1 VFRELLCHGRLSFRV
16 LLHHSRLTPRQLKH
30 SLAVL
35 IQQHLTL
42 WHTSEDN
49 VTVYEAN
56 IITAYALV
64 RSGKYVKLAEDRWG
78 EFAGGILSNLLLL
91 GHARIGDLARA
102 YKFIP
107 PKDIN
112 GVAEKNHGVRTSA
125 LSKPKAEKSL
135 KENVP
140 TLESLHQA
148 LCDLLQARIL
158 NVVHESHFRTE
169 TDNRT
174 EAEKEVPRP
183 DKWASKLKKEQ
194 QFEWDKSI
202 ERKLQDWKYGT
213 EHSLDEMISLQ
224 KGRKRPREDTESNLS
239 FKRQKLYNG
248 AEIVTSESLNGPKL
262 SQNEYL
268 DDDIVLRVNHD
279 KFDVMMRNQRL
290 VELAE
295 QCIGSTTAK
304 VYAELLRKLESELQ
318 HCKASSTIPEEVDG
332 ETDLTS
338 LPQVATHKLEAL
350 LKEPADFAG
359 VIAQIDPSQI
369 DLTMIDHR
377 KKLRR
382 KMAAKVDLANGVTVV
397 GDASS
402 DEDETED
409 VQKHDS
415 EVISDD
421 ELSVSSHEFSPVS
434 PSGPIPDPPVEAQN
448 GGCFSILRQH
458 LLLLCEHPY
467 SFVHHV
473 PRTSSIPEKW
483 AVDFRSLSSTLQHL
497 TLTSTLTSRF
507 GSTATRLANI
517 LIAKGKLDEKALSA
531 HSLLNVQPL
540 RPLLTDLQKA
550 GLFQLQEVPRDGSR
564 QPSRT
569 FFFWEWDAER
579 ARSKV
584 LEDCYGAMA
593 RLVWRLRVEK
603 GKVRALV
610 EKAERSD
617 VLGREE
623 ELLGKEEMMALRRWW
638 GVAERVWG
646 EVGRLDEMVAV
657 LRDF

>member
-1 VFRELLCHGRLSFRV
+1 MFRELLCHGRLSFRV

-35 IQQHLTL
+35 IQQHLAL

-56 IITAYALV
+56 ITSAYALV

-78 EFAGGILSNLLLL
+78 AFAGGIISNLLLL
-91 GHARIGDLARA
+91 GHARIGDLAKA

-107 PKDIN
+107 KEIN
-112 GVAEKNHGVRTSA
+112 GVRIPA
-125 LSKPKAEKSL
+125 LSKPKVEKAPP
-135 KENVP
+135 ENGP

-148 LCDLLQARIL
+148 LCDLLQARVL

-183 DKWASKLKKEQ
+183 AKWAPKLKKEQ

-213 EHSLDEMISLQ
+213 EHGVDEIISLQ
-224 KGRKRPREDTESNLS
+224 KGKKRLREDIESNLS
-239 FKRQKLYNG
+239 FKRQKLYNR
-248 AEIVTSESLNGPKL
+248 AETVASESPNE
-262 SQNEYL
+262 QNSSYVGYL
-268 DDDIVLRVNHD
+268 DDDIVLQVNHD

-290 VELAE
+290 VEQAE

-304 VYAELLRKLESELQ
+304 VYAELLRKLEPELQ
-318 HCKASSTIPEEVDG
+318 HCKTSSAIPEEVDG
-332 ETDLTS
+332 EMDLTG

-359 VIAQIDPSQI
+359 VIAQVDPSQI

-382 KMAAKVDLANGVTVV
+382 KAAAKADLANGVTVV

-409 VQKHDS
+409 VRNHDS
-415 EVISDD
+415 EGISDD
-421 ELSVSSHEFSPVS
+421 ESSVSSHESNPIS
-434 PSGPIPDPPVEAQN
+434 PSGLIPDPSSDTQN
-448 GGCFSILRQH
+448 GGGFSTLRQH

-483 AVDFRSLSSTLQHL
+483 AVDFHSLSSTLQHL

-540 RPLLTDLQKA
+540 RSLLTDLQKA

-584 LEDCYGAMA
+584 LEDCYGAMG
-593 RLVWRLRVEK
+593 RLVWRLGVEK

-617 VLGREE
+617 VVGREE
-623 ELLGKEEMMALRRWW
+623 ELLGQEEMVALRRWW
-638 GVAERVWG
+638 GVEERVWG
-646 EVGRLDEMVAV
+646 EVARLDEMVAV